1 MNKNTSSNLE
11 QRIKSLKSVILDNP
25 HENNMYNDRN
35 LGETKEV
42 LISSFSPTSID
53 SESIA
58 SISCQIEGGIKV
70 TPGSLR
76 ATAGTFT
83 NSETG
88 QIILASSVII
98 TDPQNYSSVQ
108 IVTTG
113 LPAGHYAITIILDSI
128 DASGDT
134 YRLTAEEDLDVR
146 PKVDSI
152 KIMSITPARVTLGE
166 LKHTTFAI
174 KGRCLDQ
181 ISTST
186 GFYLQTPGFKFN
198 YSGILQPTSINV
210 IYRSAFI
217 PDVAGYRIM
226 ARSKDGE
233 AVFSSARL
241 TITE

>member
-42 LISSFSPTSID
+42 LITSFSPTSID

-58 SISCQIEGGIKV
+58 SISCQIDGIKV

-83 NSETG
+83 NPETG
-88 QIILASSVII
+88 QVIMASSVII

-113 LPAGHYAITIILDSI
+113 LPAGHYAITIILNSI
-128 DASGDT
+128 SASGDT
-134 YRLTAEEDLDVR
+134 YRLTAEEDLDVS
-146 PKVDSI
+146 PKLDSV
-152 KIMSITPARVTLGE
+152 KISSITPARVTLGE
-166 LKHTTFAI
+166 LKHTTFTI

-181 ISTST
+181 IQTST

>member
-42 LISSFSPTSID
+42 LITSFSPTSID

-58 SISCQIEGGIKV
+58 SISCQIDGIKV

-83 NSETG
+83 NPETG
-88 QIILASSVII
+88 QVIMASSVII

-113 LPAGHYAITIILDSI
+113 LPAGHYAITIILNSI
-128 DASGDT
+128 TGDT
-134 YRLTAEEDLDVR
+134 YRLTAEEDLDVS
-146 PKVDSI
+146 PKLDSV
-152 KIMSITPARVTLGE
+152 KISSITPARVTLGE
-166 LKHTTFAI
+166 LKHTTFTI
-174 KGRCLDQ
+174 KGRRLDEIQ
-181 ISTST
+181 TST
-186 GFYLQTPGFKFN
+186 GFYLQTPGYKFN
-198 YSGILQPTSINV
+198 YSGILHPTSINV

>member
-25 HENNMYNDRN
+25 YENNMYNDRN

-58 SISCQIEGGIKV
+58 SISCQIGGIKV

-76 ATAGTFT
+76 ATVGSFT
-83 NSETG
+83 NPETG
-88 QIILASSVII
+88 QVILASSVII